1 MVISSMISALLFGV
15 ACWYPEKVWAVGEAG
30 KGSTPYMLPLQ
41 QGTEIEQTRGDA
53 RAVESDE
60 SSQRLVNR
68 SDTRNADQRS
78 SETPLTVVAQ
88 PVSDELKDMIDTLPL
103 TERRLFLTLLDDPIT
118 AALLMMAARHPR
130 FVDTIRHFRLMPEDV
145 QQAYWASQHT
155 MRGAVSNTPSS
166 YRALGTVADV
176 EGMPLSMPMAESVAR
191 VLYDSNT
198 LYLSYLFLNLL
209 IWTGSGLASA
219 AHGTIVPWLWHRG
232 AVATVQDP
240 NIAATC
246 DLVMA
251 GRTNPQ
257 ITGTLEGSLQLSSDA
272 VLGSACVGFGI
283 AVLPA
288 VAHNVFMPLVMAG
301 VLGAMKL
308 YYGLMERRRDRALYR
323 TALER
328 TDTTI
333 RLLEQRLG
341 DLDIEQ
347 LMLSAETQA
356 LLTEIAQNPGQL
368 LPIAVGI
375 SRLPARDFEE
385 VSAAVIAITRSLHIQ
400 NEEEIT
406 EEKWQT
412 TLKKLLQIE
421 PYQGGQPRTSG
432 VINSLYH
439 MFSDRSYVRIYAP
452 LLLGFMLAAALHTGA
467 GISLGI
473 MAPHIAI
480 LGRESA
486 TVIPEA
492 NITTLCNN
500 MNFTGSFPAA
510 MNVTGILKSPISTG
524 LGTILNTFASSFLL
538 VAMGNIYSPI
548 QRLLTNPTVRGW
560 AARLASICGRTG
572 EGADEREKVALLE
585 YHKRHPRTR
594 SLRQTD
600 SRASTSM
607 ENAGMEDDG
616 VSYGSE
622 DEKGAHGLEEEE
634 GAHGLE
640 EEEGAQ
646 GSEDKEGGAHGVKE
660 EKGVQHSEG
669 DDAAQGLEEE
679 EGVQRLMDD
688 AAAQVLEEEEGV
700 QRSEGDDV
708 AQGLEEEKGVQ
719 RSMDD
724 AAAQVLEEEEGV
736 QRSEGDDVAQDS
748 KEEGLY
754 CSEGDEAAQ
763 GLEEEKGV
771 QRSEDDEAAQGLEE
785 EKGVQRSEGDD
796 VAQDSEEEEGLYR
809 SEDDDAAHG
818 LEEEKGVQRS
828 EGDDAAQDSEEEEG
842 LYRSEDDNA
851 APGLEEEKG
860 VQRSE
865 GDDAAQ
871 DSEEEEGLYRSE
883 DDDAA
888 QGLEEE
894 KGVQRSEGDDAAQDS
909 EEEEGLYRSE
919 DDDAAQGLE
928 EEKGVQRSGGDDA
941 AQDSE
946 EEEGLYH
953 SEDEAVDHGSEGNAA
968 ASDSATTR
976 KPRYPWVLR
985 QR

>member
-15 ACWYPEKVWAVGEAG
+15 ACWYPEKVWAVGETG
-30 KGSTPYMLPLQ
+30 KGSAPYMLPLQ
-41 QGTEIEQTRGDA
+41 QGTEIEQARGDA

-60 SSQRLVNR
+60 SSKRLASR
-68 SDTRNADQRS
+68 SDTHNADQRS
-78 SETPLTVVAQ
+78 SETPLTVMAQ
-88 PVSDELKDMIDTLPL
+88 PVSDELKEMIDTLPL

-155 MRGAVSNTPSS
+155 MRGAVSDTPSS
-166 YRALGTVADV
+166 YRALGAVADV

-251 GRTNPQ
+251 GMTNPQ
-257 ITGTLEGSLQLSSDA
+257 ITGTLEGSLQLSSNA
-272 VLGSACVGFGI
+272 VLGSAGVGFGI

-288 VAHNVFMPLVMAG
+288 VAHNVFMPLVMTG

-356 LLTEIAQNPGQL
+356 LLTEVAQNPGQL

-385 VSAAVIAITRSLHIQ
+385 VSAAVIAITRSLHTQ

-421 PYQGGQPRTSG
+421 PYQGGQPRASG

-439 MFSDRSYVRIYAP
+439 MFSDRNHVRIYAP
-452 LLLGFMLAAALHTGA
+452 LLLGFILAAALHTGA

-500 MNFTGSFPAA
+500 MNFTGSSPAV
-510 MNVTGILKSPISTG
+510 MSVTGMLKSSIGTG
-524 LGTILNTFASSFLL
+524 LGTVLNTFASSFLL

-548 QRLLTNPTVRGW
+548 QRLLTNSTVRGW
-560 AARLASICGRTG
+560 TAWLASICGRTG
-572 EGADEREKVALLE
+572 EGADEREKAALLE

-594 SLRQTD
+594 SLRQTE

-607 ENAGMEDDG
+607 ENVGMEDDDAAH
-616 VSYGSE
+616 GSE
-622 DEKGAHGLEEEE
+622 DEKGVQRSE
-634 GAHGLE
+634 GNDVT
-640 EEEGAQ
+640 Q
-646 GSEDKEGGAHGVKE
+646 GSEEDE
-660 EKGVQHSEG
+660 GVQRSEG
-669 DDAAQGLEEE
+669 DDVTQGSEEDEGVQRSEGDDVTQGSEEE
-679 EGVQRLMDD
+679 EGVQRSEGDD
-688 AAAQVLEEEEGV
+688 VTQGLEEEEGV

-708 AQGLEEEKGVQ
+708 TQGLEEDEGVH
-719 RSMDD
+719 RSEGNDVTQGSEGD
-724 AAAQVLEEEEGV
+724 EGLYCWEGDEAAQGLGEEKVV

-748 KEEGLY
+748 EDEEGLY
-754 CSEGDEAAQ
+754 CSEDDKAAQ
-763 GLEEEKGV
+763 GLQEEKGV
-771 QRSEDDEAAQGLEE
+771 QG
-785 EKGVQRSEGDD
+785 SEGDD

-809 SEDDDAAHG
+809 SEDDDAAQG
-818 LEEEKGVQRS
+818 LEE
-828 EGDDAAQDSEEEEG
+828 D
-842 LYRSEDDNA
+842 
-851 APGLEEEKG
+851 KG

-894 KGVQRSEGDDAAQDS
+894 KGVQRSEGDDVAQDS
-909 EEEEGLYRSE
+909 EEEE
-919 DDDAAQGLE
+919 
-928 EEKGVQRSGGDDA
+928 GVQRSGGDDA

-953 SEDEAVDHGSEGNAA
+953 SEDEAVDHGSEGDAA

-976 KPRYPWVLR
+976 KPSYPWVLR
-985 QR
+985 RRY

>member
-30 KGSTPYMLPLQ
+30 KGSAPYMLPLQ
-41 QGTEIEQTRGDA
+41 QGTEIEQARGDA

-60 SSQRLVNR
+60 SSKRLANR
-68 SDTRNADQRS
+68 SDTHNADQRS

-88 PVSDELKDMIDTLPL
+88 PVSDELEEMIDTLPV

-198 LYLSYLFLNLL
+198 IYLSYLFLNLL

-251 GRTNPQ
+251 GRTNPE
-257 ITGTLEGSLQLSSDA
+257 ITGTLEGSLQLSSNA
-272 VLGSACVGFGI
+272 VLGSVCVGFGM

-288 VAHNVFMPLVMAG
+288 VAHNVFMPLVMTG

-385 VSAAVIAITRSLHIQ
+385 VSAAVIAITQSLHTQ

-406 EEKWQT
+406 EEKWRT

-421 PYQGGQPRTSG
+421 PYQGVQPRASG

-439 MFSDRSYVRIYAP
+439 MFSDRNHVRIYAP

-500 MNFTGSFPAA
+500 MNFTGSSPAV
-510 MNVTGILKSPISTG
+510 MSVTGILKSSIGTG
-524 LGTILNTFASSFLL
+524 LGTVLNTFASSFLL

-548 QRLLTNPTVRGW
+548 QRLLTNSTVRGW
-560 AARLASICGRTG
+560 TARLASICGRTG
-572 EGADEREKVALLE
+572 GGADEREKVALLE

-594 SLRQTD
+594 SLRQTE

-607 ENAGMEDDG
+607 ENVGMEDDDAAH
-616 VSYGSE
+616 GSE
-622 DEKGAHGLEEEE
+622 DEKGVQRSE
-634 GAHGLE
+634 GNDVT
-640 EEEGAQ
+640 Q
-646 GSEDKEGGAHGVKE
+646 GS
-660 EKGVQHSEG
+660 
-669 DDAAQGLEEE
+669 
-679 EGVQRLMDD
+679 
-688 AAAQVLEEEEGV
+688 EEEEGV
-700 QRSEGDDV
+700 QRSEGNDV
-708 AQGLEEEKGVQ
+708 TQGSEEEKGVQ
-719 RSMDD
+719 HSEVNDVT
-724 AAAQVLEEEEGV
+724 QGSEEERGVQRLEGNDVTQGSEEERGVQRSEGDDVTQGSEEDEGV
-736 QRSEGDDVAQDS
+736 QRSEGDDVT
-748 KEEGLY
+748 
-754 CSEGDEAAQ
+754 Q
-763 GLEEEKGV
+763 GSEEE
-771 QRSEDDEAAQGLEE
+771 R
-785 EKGVQRSEGDD
+785 GVQRSEGDD
-796 VAQDSEEEEGLYR
+796 IAQGSEGEEGLYR
-809 SEDDDAAHG
+809 SEDDDAAQG
-818 LEEEKGVQRS
+818 LEEEKGVH
-828 EGDDAAQDSEEEEG
+828 
-842 LYRSEDDNA
+842 
-851 APGLEEEKG
+851 
-860 VQRSE
+860 RSE

-894 KGVQRSEGDDAAQDS
+894 KGVHRSEGDDAAQDS

-928 EEKGVQRSGGDDA
+928 EEKGVHRSEGDDAAQDSEEEEGLYRSEDDDAAQGLEEEKGVRRSEGDDA

-953 SEDEAVDHGSEGNAA
+953 SEDEAVVHGSEGDAA

-976 KPRYPWVLR
+976 KPNYPWVLR

>member
-1 MVISSMISALLFGV
+1 MKMLRKLSAMVISSMISALLFGV

-88 PVSDELKDMIDTLPL
+88 PVSDELKDMINTLPL

-176 EGMPLSMPMAESVAR
+176 EGMPLSIPMAESVAR

-288 VAHNVFMPLVMAG
+288 VAHNVFMPLVMTG

-406 EEKWQT
+406 EGKWQT

-500 MNFTGSFPAA
+500 MNFTGSSPAA
-510 MNVTGILKSPISTG
+510 MNVTGTLKSPISTG

-607 ENAGMEDDG
+607 ENAGMEDDD
-616 VSYGSE
+616 VAHGSE

-634 GAHGLE
+634 GAHG
-640 EEEGAQ
+640 
-646 GSEDKEGGAHGVKE
+646 SEDKEGGAHGIKE
-660 EKGVQHSEG
+660 EKGTQHSEG
-669 DDAAQGLEEE
+669 DDAAHGLEAEK
-679 EGVQRLMDD
+679 GVQRSMDD

-736 QRSEGDDVAQDS
+736 QRSEGDDVALGLEEEKGVQRSEGDDVAQDS
-748 KEEGLY
+748 EEEGLY

-796 VAQDSEEEEGLYR
+796 VAQDSEEEEGLYH
-809 SEDDDAAHG
+809 SEDDDADQG
-818 LEEEKGVQRS
+818 LEEEKGAQRS
-828 EGDDAAQDSEEEEG
+828 EGA
-842 LYRSEDDNA
+842 
-851 APGLEEEKG
+851 
-860 VQRSE
+860 
-865 GDDAAQ
+865 DAAQ

-894 KGVQRSEGDDAAQDS
+894 KGAQRSEGADVAQDS

-928 EEKGVQRSGGDDA
+928 EEKGAQRSEGADV

-946 EEEGLYH
+946 EEEGLYR
-953 SEDEAVDHGSEGNAA
+953 SEDEAVAHGSEGEA
-968 ASDSATTR
+968 ASDLAKTR
-976 KPRYPWVLR
+976 KPSYPWVLR